1 MLKHD
6 ANAFRL
12 IRSKIGLK
20 IAILVVIQIIFI
32 ITSFSV
38 LSYYESQGT
47 YLGNSINIAGKNR
60 FLTSNL
66 MLQISEYFMA
76 GSSSNN
82 DVSKINSAID
92 QLETNILA
100 LREGGKISDV
110 DLKPLPSEFLDHWN
124 TIYQK
129 WVSLKTTITNNIIK
143 PNEKINPSAAA
154 TTTTTTT
161 TTIDKDVKTTLD
173 TRAVSLVDSSNS
185 LVTHLG
191 EYAGNSSQNL
201 IFLQAIFAVLN
212 IAVAIVVLYLV
223 MRILKPIFAL
233 TTATSE
239 ISRGNLDVSV
249 KSRGNNDELS
259 ILSDSFNFMVNS
271 IKNYVNKQ
279 NQLTKKLKDANE
291 ELKNNDRLKDEF
303 INVAAHELRS
313 PIQPILGL
321 SEFLRSNKG
330 RETSSI
336 SSSSN
341 SAAMSLEKEEELLD
355 VIVRNSKR
363 LRQLAEDILDVAKI
377 EGGSLFLKKEKVN
390 IKEMIT
396 EILSEYE
403 QKIKNIKNIKLS
415 YYSQG
420 NDSITIEADRSRLC
434 QVIYNLL
441 SNAVKF
447 TNDGSITVIAEKKDK
462 DDNFIILSIHDTGI
476 GIDSEMLPKLF
487 SKFATKSQTGGTGL
501 GLFISKSI
509 IEKHGGKMWAENNS
523 DAKGATFA
531 FSLPIN

>member
-1 MLKHD
+1 
-6 ANAFRL
+6 
-12 IRSKIGLK
+12 
-20 IAILVVIQIIFI
+20 
-32 ITSFSV
+32 
-38 LSYYESQGT
+38 
-47 YLGNSINIAGKNR
+47 
-60 FLTSNL
+60 
-66 MLQISEYFMA
+66 
-76 GSSSNN
+76 
-82 DVSKINSAID
+82 
-92 QLETNILA
+92 
-100 LREGGKISDV
+100 
-110 DLKPLPSEFLDHWN
+110 
-124 TIYQK
+124 
-129 WVSLKTTITNNIIK
+129 
-143 PNEKINPSAAA
+143 
-154 TTTTTTT
+154 
-161 TTIDKDVKTTLD
+161 
-173 TRAVSLVDSSNS
+173 
-185 LVTHLG
+185 LVTKLG
-191 EYAGNSSQNL
+191 KYAGNTSQNSM
-201 IFLQAIFAVLN
+201 FLQTIFAFLN
-212 IAVAIVVLYLV
+212 IVVAAIVLYLV

-259 ILSDSFNFMVNS
+259 VLTDSFNFMVNS
-271 IKNYVNKQ
+271 IKKYVNKQ
-279 NQLTKKLKDANE
+279 NELTKKLKDTNE

-330 RETSSI
+330 RENNN
-336 SSSSN
+336 SSN

-377 EGGSLFLKKEKVN
+377 EGGSLFLKKEKFN

-462 DDNFIILSIHDTGI
+462 DDNFILLSIRDTGT

-487 SKFATKSQTGGTGL
+487 TKFATKSQTGGTGL

-509 IEKHGGKMWAENNS
+509 IERHGGKMWAENNS
-523 DAKGATFA
+523 DGKGATFA

>member
-20 IAILVVIQIIFI
+20 IAILVVIQVIFI
-32 ITSFSV
+32 ITSFSI

-76 GSSSNN
+76 GSSSN

-143 PNEKINPSAAA
+143 PNEKINPA
-154 TTTTTTT
+154 TTTII
-161 TTIDKDVKTTLD
+161 IDKDVKMTLD

-191 EYAGNSSQNL
+191 EYAGNTSQNL
-201 IFLQAIFAVLN
+201 MFLQAIFAVLN

-249 KSRGNNDELS
+249 KNRGNNDELS
-259 ILSDSFNFMVNS
+259 VLTDSFNFMVNS

-330 RETSSI
+330 REN

-341 SAAMSLEKEEELLD
+341 SAA
-355 VIVRNSKR
+355 
-363 LRQLAEDILDVAKI
+363 
-377 EGGSLFLKKEKVN
+377 FN

-487 SKFATKSQTGGTGL
+487 TKFATKSQTGGTGL

-523 DAKGATFA
+523 YAKGATFA

>member
-1 MLKHD
+1 MKYD
-6 ANAFRL
+6 ANALRL

-20 IAILVVIQIIFI
+20 IGTLVVIQIIFI
-32 ITSFSV
+32 ISSFSI
-38 LSYYESQGT
+38 LAYYESQGAH
-47 YLGNSINIAGKNR
+47 LGNSINIAGKNR

-66 MLQISEYFMA
+66 MLQISEYFLEDNT
-76 GSSSNN
+76 S
-82 DVSKINSAID
+82 DVSKINLAMNE
-92 QLETNILA
+92 LESNILA
-100 LREGGKISDV
+100 LKEGGKISDIA
-110 DLKPLPSEFLDHWN
+110 LKPLPSEFLDNWN

-129 WVSLKTTITNNIIK
+129 WVSLKTTITKNIIE
-143 PNEKINPSAAA
+143 PNEKINPAAA
-154 TTTTTTT
+154 TTTDKNIK
-161 TTIDKDVKTTLD
+161 TILE
-173 TRAVSLVDSSNS
+173 TRTVSLVDSSNV
-185 LVTHLG
+185 LVTQLG
-191 EYAGNSSQNL
+191 EYARNTSQNL
-201 IFLQAIFAVLN
+201 MFLQAIFAVLN
-212 IAVAIVVLYLV
+212 IAVAAVVLYLV

-233 TTATSE
+233 TRATSE

-259 ILSDSFNFMVNS
+259 VLSDSFNFMVNS

-291 ELKNNDRLKDEF
+291 ELKNNDQLKDEF

-321 SEFLRSNKG
+321 SEFLRSNKR
-330 RETSSI
+330 REN
-336 SSSSN
+336 SSSGSSNN

-377 EGGSLFLKKEKVN
+377 EGGSLFLKKEKFN
-390 IKEMIT
+390 IKEMII

-487 SKFATKSQTGGTGL
+487 TKFATKSQTGGTGL

-523 DAKGATFA
+523 YAKGATFA